1 VNPKRIQTFYKSK
14 TNGGNMKEL
23 TPEQIQKNWEQL
35 RNLITN
41 TFEGERLEKLNK
53 MYDHFEDRMCVAPA
67 SGKEHFHNAHVG
79 GYVEHVLHVVDC
91 ALKITNLWQSEGA
104 TINFTTEEVIFAA
117 MHHDLGKVGDMN
129 KDYYVPQE
137 SEWHRKNQGS
147 IYTHNGELQ
156 YMTVTDRALFLLNQF
171 GITMSEWEYVGIRLT
186 DGLYEEANKS
196 YYMSYNKDFSLK
208 TNIAYVLHQADMMA
222 THIEYD
228 EWKRGEEEVEIKV
241 QSNVENIKKA
251 VTMKETSEELS
262 NKSRDLFDELFGDK

>member
-1 VNPKRIQTFYKSK
+1 
-14 TNGGNMKEL
+14 
-23 TPEQIQKNWEQL
+23 
-35 RNLITN
+35 
-41 TFEGERLEKLNK
+41 
-53 MYDHFEDRMCVAPA
+53 
-67 SGKEHFHNAHVG
+67 
-79 GYVEHVLHVVDC
+79 
-91 ALKITNLWQSEGA
+91 
-104 TINFTTEEVIFAA
+104 
-117 MHHDLGKVGDMN
+117 
-129 KDYYVPQE
+129 
-137 SEWHRKNQGS
+137 
-147 IYTHNGELQ
+147 
-156 YMTVTDRALFLLNQF
+156 MTVTDRALFLLNQF

-208 TNIAYVLHQADMMA
+208 SNIAYVLHQADMMA